1 MNKTGPLLF
10 PDLRADKGQMID
22 DTNKKIL
29 NSIQMDFPIHPRP
42 YKVIA
47 EKLGLEEDEL
57 IQRVSQMKE
66 KMLIR
71 RIGGNFSPDR
81 LGYHSTLCA
90 AQVPEDK
97 LELFTSTVNEF
108 PGVTHNYRRDHK
120 FNVWFTF
127 IAPSVE
133 TIESNLKAIAY
144 KTGVTTI
151 LNLPATHVFKISAN
165 FKV

>member
-1 MNKTGPLLF
+1 MPN
-10 PDLRADKGQMID
+10 ANID

-29 NSIQMDFPIHPRP
+29 NSIQVDFPIHPRP
-42 YKVIA
+42 YKIIA
-47 EKLGLEEDEL
+47 EKLGLSEDEL
-57 IQRVSQMKE
+57 IDRVSQMKE
-66 KMLIR
+66 DLLIR

-90 AQVPEDK
+90 AQVDEDK
-97 LELFTSTVNEF
+97 VELFTQTVNQF

-120 FNVWFTF
+120 FNIWFTF
-127 IAPSVE
+127 IEQSVN
-133 TIESNLKAIAY
+133 TIETNLKTIAK

>member
-1 MNKTGPLLF
+1 
-10 PDLRADKGQMID
+10 MID

-29 NSIQMDFPIHPRP
+29 NSIQVDFPIHPRP
-42 YKVIA
+42 YKIIA
-47 EKLGLEEDEL
+47 ERLGLTEDDL
-57 IQRVSQMKE
+57 IERITAMKDE
-66 KMLIR
+66 YLIR

-90 AQVPEDK
+90 AQVDEEK
-97 LELFTSTVNEF
+97 IERFKEVVNAF

-120 FNVWFTF
+120 FNIWFTF

-133 TIESNLKAIAY
+133 IIEKNLSTIAE

>member
-1 MNKTGPLLF
+1 MTESFTDETNKT
-10 PDLRADKGQMID
+10 
-22 DTNKKIL
+22 IL
-29 NSIQMDFPIHPRP
+29 NSIQVDFPIHPRP
-42 YKVIA
+42 FKVLG
-47 EKLGLEEDEL
+47 EKLGLCEDDL
-57 IQRVSQMKE
+57 IRRIREMKE
-66 KMLIR
+66 AMLIR

-97 LELFTSTVNEF
+97 VALFTRTVNAF

-120 FNVWFTF
+120 FNIWFTF
-127 IAPSVE
+127 IASSRE
-133 TIESNLKAIAY
+133 TIRENLESIA
-144 KTGVTTI
+144 KDTGVSTI

>member
-1 MNKTGPLLF
+1 
-10 PDLRADKGQMID
+10 MID

-29 NSIQMDFPIHPRP
+29 NSIQVDFPIHPRP
-42 YKVIA
+42 YKIIA
-47 EKLGLEEDEL
+47 ERLGLTEDDL
-57 IQRVSQMKE
+57 IERINAMKDE
-66 KMLIR
+66 YLIR

-90 AQVPEDK
+90 AQVDEEK
-97 LELFTSTVNEF
+97 IERFKEVVNAF

-120 FNVWFTF
+120 FNIWFTF

-133 TIESNLKAIAY
+133 IIEKNLSTIAE